1 MTDTGWKDAAADALD
16 AQAGAI
22 AAALDELAN
31 VEAVLEQ
38 RHRDKIAAELRGLAA
53 SLRAEAS
60 DMRSD
65 ARALRAT
72 PRDNGA
78 GFPLQLTAPATTRHP
93 RGDHR

>member
-38 RHRDKIAAELRGLAA
+38 RHRDKLAGELRGFAA
-53 SLRAEAS
+53 GLRSEIS
-60 DMRSD
+60 DLQGQ
-65 ARALRAT
+65 ARALRAR

-78 GFPLQLTAPATTRHP
+78 GFPLQLTAPATTRYP